1 MVLLKVI
8 CHFRYGQITFP
19 GISFMFSRFLE
30 QIQVCEYSPRP
41 VDGLD
46 TNDNNYNRLTEIL
59 Y

>member
-1 MVLLKVI
+1 
-8 CHFRYGQITFP
+8 
-19 GISFMFSRFLE
+19 MFSRFLE